1 MLRAIKFEIS
11 DDPSLHAMTGNL
23 FDSIGLSFRRPSDG
37 DLQEKSDSE
46 LKKACKAL
54 GYSDAKTRDEMI
66 SRIKSQIPS
75 GTKVFQKFVSSWCM
89 SPIKSKSSRVA
100 EVFRQGR
107 LAEPK
112 IHSNLPSFIQFY
124 SSGMLKLLCQE
135 DGQLVRNVS
144 HSGICSVTPDGFG
157 VLYCSNV
164 LSSSFPD
171 KNKLLS
177 FIETENSSGYAND
190 IASGGIM
197 MTSLEHKHKSSIMT
211 ISKCRSILETDL
223 NGTRV
228 KVLNLDDINDRHL
241 FKKPFL
247 PSTTDVKSS
256 TRVSPQKH
264 LALSLLLQRPQLSM
278 C

>member
-1 MLRAIKFEIS
+1 
-11 DDPSLHAMTGNL
+11 
-23 FDSIGLSFRRPSDG
+23 
-37 DLQEKSDSE
+37 
-46 LKKACKAL
+46 
-54 GYSDAKTRDEMI
+54 
-66 SRIKSQIPS
+66 
-75 GTKVFQKFVSSWCM
+75 
-89 SPIKSKSSRVA
+89 
-100 EVFRQGR
+100 
-107 LAEPK
+107 
-112 IHSNLPSFIQFY
+112 
-124 SSGMLKLLCQE
+124 MLKLLCQE

-177 FIETENSSGYAND
+177 FIETEKSSGYAND

-211 ISKCRSILETDL
+211 ISKCQSILETDL

-241 FKKPFL
+241 FKKAI
-247 PSTTDVKSS
+247 PSVDYRCQVIHESVTAKTPCTVFTVATTAIEYVLI
-256 TRVSPQKH
+256 V
-264 LALSLLLQRPQLSM
+264 LV
-278 C
+278 